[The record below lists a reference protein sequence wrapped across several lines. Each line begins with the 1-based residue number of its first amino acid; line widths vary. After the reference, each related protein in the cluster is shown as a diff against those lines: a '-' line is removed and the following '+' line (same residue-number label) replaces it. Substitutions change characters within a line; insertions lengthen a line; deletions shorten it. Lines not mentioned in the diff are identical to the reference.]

1 MDDNTFS
8 IVEPNN
14 NYQLAE
20 FVIDTIKENPFAVA
34 LGILGLCIGVFLD
47 NKINLNGGK

>member
-8 IVEPNN
+8 V
-14 NYQLAE
+14 
-20 FVIDTIKENPFAVA
+20 VA